1 MVPNRQRRG
10 IRTLRALGAALVLV
24 AGTGCGTSGHEIG
37 IREAT
42 ARTGSDGVQLV
53 DVDVHSYYFDPNR
66 ILVEAGRPVELVLH
80 FKPIVTPHNLTCEH
94 PEAGISIDK
103 SIGIISFD
111 HTKNVRFTPI
121 KPGTYEFFCGVGGHA
136 KKGMTGTI
144 VVR

>member
-1 MVPNRQRRG
+1 VIGNRVRRG
-10 IRTLRALGAALVLV
+10 TAAIGAFAVVMALAAME
-24 AGTGCGTSGHEIG
+24 GCGTAGSKIG
-37 IREAT
+37 VKEAT
-42 ARTGSDGVQLV
+42 ARAGSDGVQLV

-66 ILVEAGRPVELVLH
+66 IVVEAGKPVELVLH
-80 FKPIVTPHNLTCEH
+80 FKPIFTPHNMTAEH

-103 SIGIISFD
+103 SIGIVSFD

-121 KPGTYEFFCGVGGHA
+121 KPGEYEFFCGVGGHA